1 MTGATGMTGTRGK
14 IASVVLALCTAASLA
29 ACGESAQTATC
40 ARADGVRSAV
50 ENLRNV
56 SLSENG
62 MVALQDG
69 LAQVRAAIDAMRAD
83 VKADQQ
89 PQVDAVKAAV
99 VQLQSSVA
107 AAKADPAKGSLAS
120 VGTSLELLRQSIGS
134 LRATVGAGC

>member
-1 MTGATGMTGTRGK
+1 MTGTKRGK
-14 IASVVLALCTAASLA
+14 IASALLVLCTVAWLG

-56 SLSENG
+56 TLSENG

-69 LAQVRAAIDAMRAD
+69 LAQVGAALDALRAD

-89 PQVDAVKAAV
+89 PQVDAVKNAV

-107 AAKADPAKGSLAS
+107 AAKADPAPGSLAS
-120 VGTSLELLRQSIGS
+120 VGTSLELLRQSVGS

>member
-1 MTGATGMTGTRGK
+1 
-14 IASVVLALCTAASLA
+14 
-29 ACGESAQTATC
+29 
-40 ARADGVRSAV
+40 
-50 ENLRNV
+50 
-56 SLSENG
+56 

-99 VQLQSSVA
+99 VQLQSSVGGREGG
-107 AAKADPAKGSLAS
+107 PGQGTLAS

>member
-1 MTGATGMTGTRGK
+1 MTGARARVATL
-14 IASVVLALCTAASLA
+14 VLAVCTAACVSS
-29 ACGESAQTATC
+29 CGESAQAQTC

-56 SLSENG
+56 NLSENG

-69 LAQVRAAIDAMRAD
+69 LAQVGAAIDAMRAGIQ
-83 VKADQQ
+83 ADQQ

-107 AAKADPAKGSLAS
+107 AAKANPEKGSLAA
-120 VGTSLELLRQSIGS
+120 VGTSLALLRQSIGS

>member
-1 MTGATGMTGTRGK
+1 MTGVSGVTRTRARVATL
-14 IASVVLALCTAASLA
+14 VLAVCTALCVS
-29 ACGESAQTATC
+29 ACAESAQTQTC

-56 SLSENG
+56 NLSENG

-69 LAQVRAAIDAMRAD
+69 LAQVKAAIDAMRAD

-99 VQLQSSVA
+99 VQLQASVA
-107 AAKADPAKGSLAS
+107 AAKANPEKGSLAS
-120 VGTSLELLRQSIGS
+120 VGTSLALLRQSIGS
-134 LRATVGAGC
+134 LRATVGASC

>member
-1 MTGATGMTGTRGK
+1 M
-14 IASVVLALCTAASLA
+14 
-29 ACGESAQTATC
+29 
-40 ARADGVRSAV
+40 

-56 SLSENG
+56 NLSENG

-83 VKADQQ
+83 IKADQQ

-107 AAKADPAKGSLAS
+107 AAKADPTKGSLAG
-120 VGTSLELLRQSIGS
+120 VGTSLELLRQSVGS

>member
-1 MTGATGMTGTRGK
+1 MTGTKRGR
-14 IASVVLALCTAASLA
+14 IASGLLVLCAAASLA
-29 ACGESAQTATC
+29 ACGESAQAATC

-56 SLSENG
+56 TLSENG

-89 PQVDAVKAAV
+89 PQVDAVRNAV

-107 AAKADPAKGSLAS
+107 AAKADPAQGSLAS
-120 VGTSLELLRQSIGS
+120 VGTSLELLRQSVGS